1 MFERKVISIWKV
13 IFKVLYILTH
23 AEYEASDKLI
33 KRFKSK
39 FNDSEFLKEIGFV
52 EYISLLL
59 CWTYTILH
67 KQVASRPLTSVHLPF
82 PPCFN
87 NLLSCTFVICFPNPV
102 NNCVEYVK
110 IFIFPNNS
118 VFQWIITK
126 FKTILKFYWLNSN
139 YLHKKNYKTLRI
151 IKKKQY
157 LLIRQRPPLTK
168 QYKYQ
173 QTMVYIYMKSA

>member
-1 MFERKVISIWKV
+1 MDVWEKSYQHLESDIKSTIHFNTCRIWSKY
-13 IFKVLYILTH
+13 LS
-23 AEYEASDKLI
+23 SDKLI

-39 FNDSEFLKEIGFV
+39 FNNSEFLKEIGFV

-59 CWTYTILH
+59 CWTYTILP

-139 YLHKKNYKTLRI
+139 YLHKKNYKTFRF
-151 IKKKQY
+151 IKKSN
-157 LLIRQRPPLTK
+157 IFW
-168 QYKYQ
+168 
-173 QTMVYIYMKSA
+173 